1 MKILVV
7 DDEKEIR
14 TVLRLLLERSGNE
27 VVTLENGMVAVEL
40 LRSDRDF
47 DICIMDIMMPEM
59 SGVEAAG
66 RIREFSTVPIL
77 FLTARSLEKDK
88 LAAYGA
94 GGDDYIV
101 KPFDA
106 RELLMKV
113 EALTRRYNVYIGKV
127 EDSKELVRLGGGVCI
142 NIQRREVLK
151 GGKPIDIRDKEMEV
165 LLYLAKN
172 RGRTVSTDEIYS
184 SVWGEMPLQ
193 SSANTVTVHIL
204 NLRRKLEDGA
214 TTSKIIRTVWGR
226 GYRID

>member
-7 DDEKEIR
+7 DDEREIR
-14 TVLRLLLERSGNE
+14 TVLELLLERSGHE
-27 VVTLENGMVAVEL
+27 VIAVENGAAAVETMMNH
-40 LRSDRDF
+40 RDF

-66 RIREFSTVPIL
+66 RIRAFSTVPIL

-88 LAAYGA
+88 VMAYGA

-101 KPFDA
+101 KQFDA

-113 EALTRRYNVYIGKV
+113 EALTRRYNVYSGKG
-127 EDSKELVRLGGGVCI
+127 EDSKELIRLGGGVSI
-142 NIQRREVLK
+142 NIDGREVMK
-151 GGKPIDIRDKEMEV
+151 CGKPIDVRDKEMDV

-204 NLRRKLEDGA
+204 NLRRKLEDGGSS
-214 TTSKIIRTVWGR
+214 SKIIRTVWGR
-226 GYRID
+226 GYQID